1 MIDGVVARRHHM
13 TILILSIA
21 HVVWKIELVQVPSP
35 TARGSN
41 KANFFRHAVL
51 GFGLF
56 QLAQAV
62 AHNLNHWI
70 AQRPL
75 VGN

>member
-1 MIDGVVARRHHM
+1 MSHHM
-13 TILILSIA
+13 AILILSIA

-41 KANFFRHAVL
+41 ERNVFRPAVL

-56 QLAQAV
+56 QQAQAA
-62 AHNLNHWI
+62 AHNLDHWI